1 MMKENEF
8 KKLVA
13 GNLAYYRRL
22 HNLTQIELAE
32 KLNYSDKSI
41 SKWERG
47 ESLPDLY
54 ILREIAL
61 LFGVTLNDLVSE
73 KKTTPR
79 VHRRLSK
86 LLTTL
91 LAFGSVWFVA
101 TVVFVALGIFLPE
114 FKRSWLAFVYAVP
127 ASAVVLIVFANIWGK
142 RLHVFLALT
151 VLYWT
156 TPLSIYL
163 SIDYQKLWLLFIGV
177 IPLQVLTI
185 FWFLLKR
192 KKPKPERNETE

>member
-22 HNLTQIELAE
+22 NNLTQIELAE

-101 TVVFVALGIFLPE
+101 TVVFVALGIF
-114 FKRSWLAFVYAVP
+114 A
-127 ASAVVLIVFANIWGK
+127 
-142 RLHVFLALT
+142 
-151 VLYWT
+151 
-156 TPLSIYL
+156 
-163 SIDYQKLWLLFIGV
+163 GV
-177 IPLQVLTI
+177 
-185 FWFLLKR
+185 
-192 KKPKPERNETE
+192 

>member
-22 HNLTQIELAE
+22 NNLTQIELAE

-101 TVVFVALGIFLPE
+101 TVVFVALGFLPE

-142 RLHVFLALT
+142 
-151 VLYWT
+151 
-156 TPLSIYL
+156 
-163 SIDYQKLWLLFIGV
+163 DYMSSW
-177 IPLQVLTI
+177 P
-185 FWFLLKR
+185 
-192 KKPKPERNETE
+192 